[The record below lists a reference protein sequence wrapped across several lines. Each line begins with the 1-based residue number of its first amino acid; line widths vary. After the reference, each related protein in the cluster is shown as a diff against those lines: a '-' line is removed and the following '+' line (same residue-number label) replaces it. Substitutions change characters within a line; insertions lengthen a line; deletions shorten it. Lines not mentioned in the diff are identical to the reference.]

1 MYHDFLGREIEDAEM
16 DNMRRDSKEE
26 QEGRMMI
33 TGHLIH
39 QAFCAVEPEQ
49 ARSWDAIS
57 LVAQQKYDAMAEEL
71 NKMLTEDA
79 VTIAEVRCPH
89 CKDMLSD
96 LKGHPCLLS

>member
-1 MYHDFLGREIEDAEM
+1 
-16 DNMRRDSKEE
+16 
-26 QEGRMMI
+26 MI

-71 NKMLTEDA
+71 NKIAEQDT

-89 CKDMLSD
+89 CAAMLQAEHCE
-96 LKGHPCLLS
+96 GHACWVQEAR